1 MKKFLARLSLLGLF
15 AGLAAT
21 SFSVPASA
29 AVTDQNAAYEG
40 PSTNMAERE
49 IVIIIIDTPDYI
61 YYVEYYEY
69 YGAAAQAAGAPSA
82 ALTDAAFDR

>member
-40 PSTNMAERE
+40 PATNMADRE

-61 YYVEYYEY
+61 YIVEYYEY
-69 YGAAAQAAGAPSA
+69 GAAAQTSGAPSA

>member
-1 MKKFLARLSLLGLF
+1 MKKFLTRLSLLGLF

-21 SFSVPASA
+21 SFAVPASA
-29 AVTDQNAAYEG
+29 AATDRTAAYEG
-40 PSTNMAERE
+40 PTTNVADSE
-49 IVIIIIDTPDYI
+49 IVIIIIETPDEV

-69 YGAAAQAAGAPSA
+69 GAAATANSAPAG

>member
-40 PSTNMAERE
+40 PSTNVAD
-49 IVIIIIDTPDYI
+49 IIIIIIETPDYI
-61 YYVEYYEY
+61 YYVEYY
-69 YGAAAQAAGAPSA
+69 GADDQPTSA
-82 ALTDAAFDR
+82 ASGVLTDAAFDQ